1 MEHCEVGMFRIPGL
15 KFPKGFLP
23 EDMVI
28 EMAEWCRENHV
39 GIIPEDA
46 DGSLWSFR
54 NEKHRDWFILRW
66 SDSIAKLNET
76 KE

>member
-1 MEHCEVGMFRIPGL
+1 MERCEVGMFRLPGL

-23 EDMVI
+23 EDILSEMVG
-28 EMAEWCRENHV
+28 WCKENHV
-39 GIIPEDA
+39 GIISEDT

-54 NEKHRDWFILRW
+54 NEKQRDWFILRW
-66 SDSIAKLNET
+66 SDSVAKLNET